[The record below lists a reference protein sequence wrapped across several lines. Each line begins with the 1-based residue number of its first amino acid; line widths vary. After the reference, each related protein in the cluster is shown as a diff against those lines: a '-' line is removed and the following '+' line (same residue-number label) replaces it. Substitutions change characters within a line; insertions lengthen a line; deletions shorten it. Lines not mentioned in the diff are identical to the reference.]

1 MQITVNGKT
10 RQIDAVT
17 HITALLESLGL
28 DPARVAVE
36 HNLAIVPLAE
46 FSATPIAEGDSL
58 EIVQFVGG
66 G

>member
-10 RQIDAVT
+10 RQFDAVT
-17 HITALLESLGL
+17 NITTLLENLGL
-28 DPARVAVE
+28 DSARVAIE

-46 FSATPIAEGDSL
+46 FSATTISDGDSL